1 LRELHEHS
9 DKLLPLTKADVVDE
23 IATVLARAVLRLG
36 RNRLSQP
43 VKLTGEN
50 SETLLDNRTELRLHV
65 RST

>member
-1 LRELHEHS
+1 LRELHEHF
-9 DKLLPLTKADVVDE
+9 DELLPLAKADVVDE

-50 SETLLDNRTELRLHV
+50 FEIPLDNRTELRLHV
-65 RST
+65 RRT